1 MKFWRLYCPTTEVRL
16 DITLKCGQSFRW
28 KLLENKDGII
38 GQQPS
43 GEKFYIGVVKKRL
56 WIVGRDGDDLLY
68 TCVNNPEEKETELKA
83 DLEDY
88 LQQGCISCGPC
99 SYPELTEDHV
109 LPSAQ
114 VKIFRTVT
122 RNAVNKSV

>member
-1 MKFWRLYCPTTEVRL
+1 MVSKMKFWRLYCPTAEVRL

-68 TCVNNPEEKETELKA
+68 TCVNNPEDNETELKA

-88 LQQGCISCGPC
+88 LQ
-99 SYPELTEDHV
+99 LKV
-109 LPSAQ
+109 
-114 VKIFRTVT
+114 
-122 RNAVNKSV
+122 

>member
-88 LQQGCISCGPC
+88 LQLKVGLAALYKTWASADPLFAEVGNRQM
-99 SYPELTEDHV
+99 
-109 LPSAQ
+109 PSG
-114 VKIFRTVT
+114 IC
-122 RNAVNKSV
+122 